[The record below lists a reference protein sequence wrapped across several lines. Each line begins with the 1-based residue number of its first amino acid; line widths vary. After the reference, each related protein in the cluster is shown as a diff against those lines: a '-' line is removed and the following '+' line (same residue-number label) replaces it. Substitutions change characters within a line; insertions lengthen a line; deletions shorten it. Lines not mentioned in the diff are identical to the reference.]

1 MKFVLP
7 DAAARA
13 QTVLKV
19 TAVAKRMFLIVCFM
33 LVLLVIYKC
42 RAGLSGEM
50 DMLTVGLQRNRVDW
64 ILDADILLGAEDN
77 GQLLQKVQ

>member
-1 MKFVLP
+1 
-7 DAAARA
+7 
-13 QTVLKV
+13 
-19 TAVAKRMFLIVCFM
+19 M

-42 RAGLSGEM
+42 RVGLSGEM

>member
-1 MKFVLP
+1 
-7 DAAARA
+7 
-13 QTVLKV
+13 
-19 TAVAKRMFLIVCFM
+19 
-33 LVLLVIYKC
+33 
-42 RAGLSGEM
+42 M